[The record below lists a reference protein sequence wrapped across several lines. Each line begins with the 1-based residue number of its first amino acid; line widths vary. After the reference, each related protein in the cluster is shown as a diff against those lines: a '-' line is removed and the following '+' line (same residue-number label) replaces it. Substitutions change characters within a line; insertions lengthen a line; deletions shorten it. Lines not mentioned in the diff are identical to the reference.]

1 MQPLRRPAP
10 PTTRTG
16 VSAWLRQRVRVGLP
30 LGIVCAWLAS
40 PTPTA
45 VAFGAGVAAVGLSIR
60 AVAASHLH
68 KNVALTTSG
77 PYAFTRNPLYLGTA
91 AVAAGLLVAAHSWT
105 VALLGAAYFI
115 AFYPAA
121 MRSEERKMRARY
133 GSAFDAYAARVPLFW
148 PRLPPAGSAEF
159 NWSWDLYRRNA
170 EYRSAA
176 GVLAGLAL
184 LWLKTRRWP

>member
-1 MQPLRRPAP
+1 
-10 PTTRTG
+10 
-16 VSAWLRQRVRVGLP
+16 VRVGLP
-30 LGIVCAWLAS
+30 LAIVCAWLAS
-40 PTPTA
+40 PTPAA
-45 VAFGAGVAAVGLSIR
+45 VAFGAGIAAVGLSIR

-68 KNVALTTSG
+68 KNVALITSG

-105 VALLGAAYFI
+105 VALLGAVYFI

-148 PRLPPAGSAEF
+148 PRRPPPGSAQP
-159 NWSWDLYRRNA
+159 YRRNG
-170 EYRSAA
+170 EYQSAL
-176 GVLAGLAL
+176 GVAIVLAL
-184 LWLKTRRWP
+184 LTLKLHSPDVKPGRAVSSPPPGAPAPPPT